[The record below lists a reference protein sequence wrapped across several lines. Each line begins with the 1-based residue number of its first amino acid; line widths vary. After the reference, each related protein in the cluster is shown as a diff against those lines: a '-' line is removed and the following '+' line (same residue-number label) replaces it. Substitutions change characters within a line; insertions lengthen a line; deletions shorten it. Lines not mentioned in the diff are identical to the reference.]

1 MKNNKFNFKLC
12 IASLI
17 VNIIAVSILKYTN
30 NYNAL
35 SYFVGFF
42 VYGIYGYIYEKV
54 L

>member
-1 MKNNKFNFKLC
+1 MKNNKFNFKLF

-54 L
+54 S

>member
-17 VNIIAVSILKYTN
+17 INIIAVSILKYTN
-30 NYNAL
+30 NYNVL
-35 SYFVGFF
+35 SYFAGFF

-54 L
+54 S

>member
-17 VNIIAVSILKYTN
+17 INIIAISILRYTN

-35 SYFVGFF
+35 SFFVGFF

-54 L
+54 S

>member
-1 MKNNKFNFKLC
+1 MINNKFNFKLF

-54 L
+54 S